1 MVPFK
6 TKRFFLKGVPGLAL
20 SFISLVVI
28 VVIVVSSGKRC
39 YRFHSCQ
46 LACNDCLNLP
56 E

>member
-6 TKRFFLKGVPGLAL
+6 IKRFFLKRVHGLAL

-28 VVIVVSSGKRC
+28 VVSSDKRC

-46 LACNDCLNLP
+46 LARNVFLNLS